1 MTKSALLNNATYLK
15 SGIPL
20 GVLIPAPA
28 MTMMFLHLSPLIRLT
43 MSSTEWTAEELNLR
57 TWLNFA
63 FLGDML
69 LDREGG
75 WGFGVS
81 DSFLNDEVNL
91 VSDWLVPVVPGFF
104 FVARLR
110 GLMLRRDPLVDVL
123 QTDDFKGDANGKRW
137 VFVDCMKAVD
147 MKNK

>member
-1 MTKSALLNNATYLK
+1 
-15 SGIPL
+15 
-20 GVLIPAPA
+20 
-28 MTMMFLHLSPLIRLT
+28 
-43 MSSTEWTAEELNLR
+43 
-57 TWLNFA
+57 
-63 FLGDML
+63 ML

-81 DSFLNDEVNL
+81 DSFLSDEVNL
-91 VSDWLVPVVPGFF
+91 VSDWLVPVVPVFF